1 MIGFL
6 KKHSIFVCFSY
17 LKNRVSCPFI
27 YVKEVIQKHT
37 VQRKQLSLSIIE
49 LACRSSIDCPLQ
61 ILLHKTP
68 CQRKY
73 PSQRSNNARVAFL
86 GHTDSKNAGEK
97 RNISISSPT
106 RVFYLYINVNC
117 THPFEIKTWN
127 TKSLRRA
134 AKVVGIWRPFCKLIR
149 VLWNDAPAYE
159 EAFPH
164 KCERG
169 PKRGIKLIQSEVR
182 TRIPD
187 NYSDAID

>member
-1 MIGFL
+1 M
-6 KKHSIFVCFSY
+6 
-17 LKNRVSCPFI
+17 
-27 YVKEVIQKHT
+27 
-37 VQRKQLSLSIIE
+37 
-49 LACRSSIDCPLQ
+49 ACRSSIDCPLQ

-97 RNISISSPT
+97 RNISISPPT

-159 EAFPH
+159 EVW
-164 KCERG
+164 EGSQEGNQVDTVRG
-169 PKRGIKLIQSEVR
+169 PNKDTRQLFRRYWLIQLWMHIALCKWDHLSFLNGIILIKNSR
-182 TRIPD
+182 
-187 NYSDAID
+187 S

>member
-37 VQRKQLSLSIIE
+37 VQRKQLSLSIHVIE

-97 RNISISSPT
+97 KK
-106 RVFYLYINVNC
+106 YIDLC
-117 THPFEIKTWN
+117 TDNGVLFIHK
-127 TKSLRRA
+127 
-134 AKVVGIWRPFCKLIR
+134 CKL
-149 VLWNDAPAYE
+149 
-159 EAFPH
+159 
-164 KCERG
+164 
-169 PKRGIKLIQSEVR
+169 
-182 TRIPD
+182 
-187 NYSDAID
+187 YSPF

>member
-97 RNISISSPT
+97 KE
-106 RVFYLYINVNC
+106 YIDLS
-117 THPFEIKTWN
+117 TD
-127 TKSLRRA
+127 KSVLFIH
-134 AKVVGIWRPFCKLIR
+134 KCKL
-149 VLWNDAPAYE
+149 
-159 EAFPH
+159 
-164 KCERG
+164 
-169 PKRGIKLIQSEVR
+169 
-182 TRIPD
+182 
-187 NYSDAID
+187 YSPF